1 MSKFKAG
8 DKVFWLDDGV
18 KQRRIVSHVQ
28 GSEVWFTNGFY
39 VFEPN
44 VHFDTED
51 ELPEVPEETRYE
63 CAIRAGVDYLIVDP
77 VSNEETIRL
86 VVNQYG
92 RDAVMC
98 LTPETALE
106 LSADLL
112 RMALKMQ
119 RELNA

>member
-8 DKVFWLDDGV
+8 DKVFWEFQGKKTHRV
-18 KQRRIVSHVQ
+18 VSHQ
-28 GSEVWFTNGFY
+28 NGFMVWFTSGHWMHQDSVY
-39 VFEPN
+39 
-44 VHFDTED
+44 FDEED

>member
-8 DKVFWLDDGV
+8 DKVFWEYKGKKTHRV
-18 KQRRIVSHVQ
+18 VSHQ
-28 GSEVWFTNGFY
+28 IGSMVWFTSGYWMNEDY
-39 VFEPN
+39 VY
-44 VHFDTED
+44 FDTE
-51 ELPEVPEETRYE
+51 EQLPQAPEETRYE
-63 CAIRAGVDYLIVDP
+63 CAIRAGIDYLIVDP

-119 RELNA
+119 RELDA